1 MVYTQRIASNV
12 NNDNVLTNGSMDWML
27 FSITIFIILIGIV
40 MVFSASGAIA
50 TVKYHFVLRQ
60 AIFAVIGIV
69 LMIVSRYIPFTII
82 YNMHYPLMVGSVV
95 LLLIVLSPFGINING
110 ANRWIVLGSI
120 SIQPMEFT
128 RIALALYLSYFLGT
142 KQEYIKTFDKGLIP
156 PVLATSLL
164 CLLLV
169 LQPDFGGAF
178 ILACILLVMSVVGG
192 VRYIYT
198 LSAVAITAIVGSILI
213 VSSPYR
219 MRRFLSFLDPFQD
232 ASDSG
237 YQIVQS
243 LYAIASGGIFGV
255 GLGEG
260 RQKLFYLPEAHNDF
274 IFAIIGEELGFLG
287 VSVILGLYMFLFIR
301 AFRIVFL
308 QTELRDMLITFS
320 MSFILALSVIFNLA
334 VVVGLL
340 PPKGIALPFLSY
352 GGSSLIASCICVGIL
367 LRFSSKIQ
375 SNIVKGVR

>member
-1 MVYTQRIASNV
+1 MVYVQKKVSNSKESTSFSKAPV
-12 NNDNVLTNGSMDWML
+12 DWML
-27 FSITIFIILIGIV
+27 FSVTVFLMLIGIV

-60 AIFAVIGIV
+60 AIFAIFGIV
-69 LMIVSRYIPFTII
+69 LMIGIMYIPFTVI
-82 YNMHYPLMVGSVV
+82 YSAHYPLMVGSLV
-95 LLLIVLSPFGINING
+95 LLLMVLSPLGVNING
-110 ANRWIVLGSI
+110 ANRWIVLGNVSV
-120 SIQPMEFT
+120 QPMEFT
-128 RIALALYLSYFLGT
+128 RISLALYLSYFLGT
-142 KQEYIKTFDKGLIP
+142 KQEYVKSFHKGLIP
-156 PVLATSLL
+156 PILATSLF
-164 CLLLV
+164 CFLLI

-178 ILACILLVMSVVGG
+178 ILASILLVMAMVGG
-192 VRYIYT
+192 VRYLYT
-198 LSAVAITAIVGSILI
+198 ISAITITGIVGIILVI
-213 VSSPYR
+213 SSPYR

-232 ASDSG
+232 ANDSG

-287 VSVILGLYMFLFIR
+287 VSFVLSLYFFLFIR

-308 QTELRDMLITFS
+308 QTELRDTLITFS
-320 MSFILALSVIFNLA
+320 MCFILALSVIFNIA

-352 GGSSLIASCICVGIL
+352 GGSSLIASCICIGIL
-367 LRFSSKIQ
+367 LRFSSKI
-375 SNIVKGVR
+375 SNKNTEVIR